1 MIARA
6 DQMPGDGDLARAE
19 NEAIYWRG
27 MARLENERA
36 QELASRYLLMLGVA
50 LCEAGI
56 IVVLA
61 MIGWR
66 AGM

>member
-27 MARLENERA
+27 MARQANERA
-36 QELASRYLLMLGVA
+36 QEHASRYLLMLGVA